1 MCMGVCVCVCVCV
14 CGGGGGCTRA
24 VLDKVRGTILYFEV
38 VAIVVLFDRVTKSRK
53 NINIRPNTSYSWLKR
68 LLI

>member
-1 MCMGVCVCVCVCV
+1 MCVCVCVCVCV
-14 CGGGGGCTRA
+14 RGGGGGGAPGA
-24 VLDKVRGTILYFEV
+24 VLDEVRGTILYFVV
-38 VAIVVLFDRVTKSRK
+38 VAIVVLFDRLTKSRK